1 MIATDPLAPTSRFDR
16 RAALTD
22 IPKKQVFRGDQRL
35 SEPIDPF
42 KIRAHVPRFAEHVA
56 DNHASS
62 AATRARLAS
71 RLDVAY
77 GDGPDEK
84 LDLFFPGPALPDR
97 PAPVHLFIHGGY
109 WRANSKNDF
118 SFVADSVAAQGAI
131 AAILD
136 YSLMPGARMG
146 ALVDQVRRA
155 ATWLGRHA
163 QEFGGDPEAIS
174 ASGHSAG
181 GHLVSYLVCR
191 APHEAEFSPTPV
203 RSVLAVSGLFDL
215 APIALSFLQAEI
227 HLTADEIAQ
236 WSPCDA
242 VPRPGSLVRLA
253 VGGVETAP
261 FFELARRF
269 ADRLSSFGLA
279 PRSSILAGEDH
290 MTIVRALGRPGTE
303 CATLLAETIAASR

>member
-1 MIATDPLAPTSRFDR
+1 
-16 RAALTD
+16 
-22 IPKKQVFRGDQRL
+22 
-35 SEPIDPF
+35 
-42 KIRAHVPRFAEHVA
+42 
-56 DNHASS
+56 
-62 AATRARLAS
+62 
-71 RLDVAY
+71 
-77 GDGPDEK
+77 
-84 LDLFFPGPALPDR
+84 
-97 PAPVHLFIHGGY
+97 
-109 WRANSKNDF
+109 
-118 SFVADSVAAQGAI
+118 
-131 AAILD
+131 
-136 YSLMPGARMG
+136 
-146 ALVDQVRRA
+146 
-155 ATWLGRHA
+155 
-163 QEFGGDPEAIS
+163 
-174 ASGHSAG
+174 
-181 GHLVSYLVCR
+181 VCR